1 MSDED
6 LIRRNHA
13 IAMLLAMRGPVDVP
27 RTEKAIML
35 DEGIDRCIE
44 ELRHFPAV
52 QTFTAADLS
61 WPAQIARIKAEM
73 FTAAD
78 LEAAFRLALEMAG
91 DACMIVRGQQ
101 RDTMAMISAEKCAA
115 AIRAMEPP
123 ADLTA
128 RVEGARK

>member
-6 LIRRNHA
+6 LIRRVDARDAVHNTPGPIEAMHA
-13 IAMLLAMRGPVDVP
+13 ILA
-27 RTEKAIML
+27 L
-35 DEGIDRCIE
+35 
-44 ELRHFPAV
+44 PAV

-73 FTAAD
+73 FSAAD

-115 AIRAMEPP
+115 AIRALTPP
-123 ADLTA
+123 TDLAA
-128 RVEGARK
+128 RVEEARR